1 MTQHISEF
9 LPRYIVVSFPIRSAS
24 ELTDQTATPT
34 TEFCDRRV
42 CLAEAGHVGAGFAP
56 VRHFQRPEEAIFA
69 RRGAQREG
77 GETPGPAASDP
88 LNREELDALALETA
102 RNYIDWVKFSRQE
115 TAGEGQPG
123 DKPGDG
129 FFYRYEDPSRP
140 LDLTEAP
147 YLDVENPAPLCKFIG
162 PPDIRGAD
170 GSILQA
176 TQFALEFADGR
187 HVVHYLGMTQ
197 VGCHVA

>member
-24 ELTDQTATPT
+24 ESADQTATPA

-56 VRHFQRPEEAIFA
+56 ARHFQRPEEAIFD
-69 RRGAQREG
+69 G
-77 GETPGPAASDP
+77 TPGHAASDP
-88 LNREELDALALETA
+88 LNREELDAIALETA

-115 TAGEGQPG
+115 TAGEGQPN
-123 DKPGDG
+123 DNPGDG
-129 FFYRYEDPSRP
+129 FFYRYADPSRA

-147 YLDVENPAPLCKFIG
+147 YLDAENPAPLCTFIG
-162 PPDIRGAD
+162 PPEIRGAD
-170 GSILQA
+170 GRILQA
-176 TQFALEFADGR
+176 TQFALEFVSGR
-187 HVVHYLGMTQ
+187 HVVHYVGMSK
-197 VGCHVA
+197 VECHGA